1 MMEKKKPTSIL
12 HDFLRFGIRSQGNRT
27 DNKLA
32 HPCPIRWGEGLLLT
46 HTKTFLKEMPT
57 QTPEQKYRKLYESL
71 YRLCE
76 KEGWG
81 DPFSYARSREIHM
94 AGLLGHTV
102 ADDYSGADA
111 YDEEGGCEY
120 KSTIADK
127 INATYNGISVQ
138 DTWEEQER
146 YVVEEKIGNYRNHYY
161 ARYEGGKVAEVWKLK
176 YWDVLKLI
184 LPTVKRQYERITKGD
199 TQRKDPRIG
208 ATVRA
213 SQIREY
219 GVQVI

>member
-1 MMEKKKPTSIL
+1 
-12 HDFLRFGIRSQGNRT
+12 
-27 DNKLA
+27 
-32 HPCPIRWGEGLLLT
+32 
-46 HTKTFLKEMPT
+46 MPT

-176 YWDVLKLI
+176 YWDVLKAI
-184 LPTVKRQYERITKGD
+184 LPKVKKQYKAIQDGTRNS
-199 TQRKDPRIG
+199 KDPRIG
-208 ATVRA
+208 AIIPQ
-213 SQIREY
+213 SYIYEH